1 VSTYDISVPGRGVD
15 EVVVAVLHEAEVL
28 LISSKLRMGGVS

>member
-15 EVVVAVLHEAEVL
+15 EVVVAVLDEAEVL